1 MTPKD
6 KYLQEIDR
14 AVAADRYD
22 LEAELAEAEVAYA
35 VALEPVK
42 ALVSRM
48 PDVPSI
54 EHPYVEGRILS
65 TLWHTSGDDLRE
77 WMAKADKLVPRMHL
91 AKQALDMHDD
101 PDVWR
106 SFVNNDE
113 NENLWKKYETP
124 NTQE

>member
-22 LEAELAEAEVAYA
+22 LEAELSNAEVAYA

-42 ALVSRM
+42 ALAASL
-48 PDVPSI
+48 PDVPRL
-54 EHPYVEGRILS
+54 ERPYVQGKILS
-65 TLWHTSGDDLRE
+65 SLWYTNGDDIRV

-101 PDVWR
+101 PEAWR
-106 SFVNNDE
+106 DLVHNDE
-113 NENLWKKYETP
+113 NENLWKHYETT
-124 NTQE
+124 NNQD